1 MKTHVHDYFLT
12 SFSNILTVN
21 ILISHPMVL
30 FKPIYK
36 ARIINKC
43 LMSWNW
49 YETCIFIKR
58 RDLVVVK
65 KIPFFFRI
73 STSKRISLSKSQK
86 WRNHLFFLSQIHLTH
101 VFVIRQNKLSI
112 SKWEEREREK
122 DQSNVIPVVLFWFTK
137 FFVLFR
143 CYFFPMKEKLP
154 LYIYNMIFL

>member
-1 MKTHVHDYFLT
+1 MSDV
-12 SFSNILTVN
+12 
-21 ILISHPMVL
+21 M
-30 FKPIYK
+30 KPIW
-36 ARIINKC
+36 N
-43 LMSWNW
+43 MSF
-49 YETCIFIKR
+49 YQKKR
-58 RDLVVVK
+58 FGCSEK
-65 KIPFFFRI
+65 NSFFLRI

-154 LYIYNMIFL
+154 LYIYNMIFFVGFWELKDTA